1 MFSELRET
9 PEKRE
14 KSGGKASVKNLPYK
28 IRRDDFIMTKG
39 KFGIST
45 AAVAVI
51 AFAFAA
57 LGQPVAV
64 LLVCGFAL
72 LAERDEWLNKQ
83 TLQSLLLTVTY
94 YLAILVIGWMFG
106 GLSRFF
112 NWVEVYKA
120 SSAMSKV
127 NSVVGDIIYVAFIAI
142 CVFAILRVLRGQD
155 AGLPILSKMAEG
167 DFAAAIKP
175 KVKPQAPPAQ
185 YIQPQQ
191 AAPDYTPHPAPT
203 QMPPTAQVPS
213 EQAAPSAKFCS
224 SCGASVSGDSAF
236 CTECGA
242 KTE

>member
-1 MFSELRET
+1 
-9 PEKRE
+9 
-14 KSGGKASVKNLPYK
+14 
-28 IRRDDFIMTKG
+28 MTKG
-39 KFGIST
+39 KFGLST
-45 AAVAVI
+45 AAIAVI

-64 LLVCGFAL
+64 LLICGFAL
-72 LAERDEWLNKQ
+72 LAEKDEWLNKQ
-83 TLQSLLLTVTY
+83 TLQSLLLIITY
-94 YLAILVIGWMFG
+94 YLTILVTNWVFG
-106 GLSRFF
+106 GISRFF

-120 SSAMSKV
+120 ASAMNKV
-127 NSVVGDIIYVAFIAI
+127 NSVVGDILYVAFIAL
-142 CVFAILRVLRGQD
+142 CVFAILRVLRGKD
-155 AGLPILSKMAEG
+155 AGLPILSKMAGG

-175 KVKPQAPPAQ
+175 KVKTQAPPAQ
-185 YIQPQQ
+185 YAGTQQ
-191 AAPDYTPHPAPT
+191 AAPDYTPHPAPA